1 MTGHQWLDVLIGIV
15 LALFLILLLVM
26 AVLFVR
32 RPKGETRELEA
43 AYRRRELEAA
53 YRRFSS
59 SDALTTA
66 CAQPGCSGTIVD
78 GYCDVCGS
86 PAGAAPFAPAE
97 PAASEASP
105 ASAGG
110 PRPMAARWAL
120 GVIVGLFLLG
130 AGVVLYRVVP
140 GPQTSASSPST
151 TPDSAPT
158 ETASPSE
165 VPSSAGLSAP
175 SDTGSGSGDKTIQ
188 LERLV
193 DSAKPFETV
202 RIQGRYP
209 GGPDRVLRVERWE
222 NGKWL
227 AFPLPTK
234 TDKSGRF
241 TAYVE
246 FGQPGR
252 YRLRLLDPSSGLTSK
267 PFVLVIK
274 G

>member
-1 MTGHQWLDVLIGIV
+1 MTGHQWLDVLVGIV
-15 LALFLILLLVM
+15 LALFLILLLLG
-26 AVLFVR
+26 AVLVVR
-32 RPKGETRELEA
+32 RPKGKT
-43 AYRRRELEAA
+43 RELEAA
-53 YRRFSS
+53 YRRFSA

-66 CAQPGCSGTIVD
+66 CTQPGCSGTIVD

-110 PRPMAARWAL
+110 PRPMAVRWAL

-130 AGVVLYRVVP
+130 VGVVLYRVVP
-140 GPQTSASSPST
+140 GPQTSASSST
-151 TPDSAPT
+151 TTADSAPTTAGT

-165 VPSSAGLSAP
+165 APSSAGLSAP
-175 SDTGSGSGDKTIQ
+175 SDSGSGSEEQTIQ
-188 LERLV
+188 LEGLV

-209 GGPDRVLRVERWE
+209 GGPDTLLRVQRWE
-222 NGKWL
+222 DGKWL

-252 YRLRLLDPSSGLTSK
+252 YRLRLLDPSSGSTSK